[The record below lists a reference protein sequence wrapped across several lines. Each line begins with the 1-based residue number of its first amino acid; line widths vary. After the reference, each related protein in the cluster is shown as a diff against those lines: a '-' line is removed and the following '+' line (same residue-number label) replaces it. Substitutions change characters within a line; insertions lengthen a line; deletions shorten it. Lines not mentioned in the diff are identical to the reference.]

1 MNHFEKIQRDLEEIH
16 ITEGLFRYFRLTDYH
31 RDFEIIIKPHST
43 VKKLRILLRGVVS
56 VDYKSIPKMD
66 SFKMDDAYV
75 MVPIPT
81 PVKGFYWGIKDFEIR
96 KYSLS
101 EKTDKILSMQ
111 KEYKFKLYSL
121 IFEVSTAKIEFIFH
135 DIEMEVLEWY

>member
-43 VKKLRILLRGVVS
+43 VKKLRILLKGVVS
-56 VDYKSIPKMD
+56 VDYKANRRD

-75 MVPIPT
+75 LVPIPT
-81 PVKGFYWGIKDFEIR
+81 PVKGLYWGIKDFEIDN
-96 KYSLS
+96 YCLS
-101 EKTDKILSMQ
+101 EETDKILAI
-111 KEYKFKLYSL
+111 KKDYNFKLYSL
-121 IFEVSTAKIEFIFH
+121 TFEVLTAKIEFIFH